1 MTRRAWR
8 LARVAFASGCLLL
21 CGARP
26 YGAEIFYL
34 DHDEFTHQYTGPVG
48 PLVVSGEIVAG
59 ETKHVLQKIFA
70 DPERFLE
77 QNTVVLAGHDG
88 EVAEAIKLAKLLQ
101 SLHSRVRVGEL
112 TGTCS
117 GACFLVY
124 AAADERVTD
133 ASHLLGIRRFDEV
146 EAANPDVR
154 DFIRNSAIPPQLLEP
169 MLHGSAG
176 SVYWLSARDEAD
188 LGLRSAAF
196 IRYLTGRCGWDVK
209 LERAALSGRRP
220 MSDLEPLL
228 ACRRRVALADARRV
242 LADARESGARKAL
255 LPTQH

>member
-48 PLVVSGEIVAG
+48 PLVVSGEIEAG
-59 ETKHVLQKIFA
+59 ETERMLEKIVA

-88 EVAEAIKLAKLLQ
+88 DVAEAIKLAKLLQ

-133 ASHLLGIRRFDEV
+133 ASHLLGITPLGATELVNRALREFL
-146 EAANPDVR
+146 R
-154 DFIRNSAIPPQLLEP
+154 DTAIPPQFQEH
-169 MLHGSAG
+169 MLSGSEDFA
-176 SVYWLSARDEAD
+176 YWLSARDEAD